1 MKKISFYIYQED
13 LIKYETEQE
22 YVTISQLVCDLNQK
36 YCTANMLRLRTETI
50 TEYLKK

>member
-22 YVTISQLVCDLNQK
+22 YVTISQLVCDLN
-36 YCTANMLRLRTETI
+36 
-50 TEYLKK
+50 